1 MRILRAIAAI
11 LVGVV
16 AAIAV
21 GSIAKAIGVAQNPM
35 PAELQTAEHLDRE
48 ALRAWIETLSLQA
61 KLLILTGAA
70 AGALVGGL
78 VGQLIFR
85 SNFPQVALSIGAIL
99 AGLELMNYFLAV
111 PAPLWLVVASVIA
124 SLCLAVLGGRLVR
137 ARS

>member
-35 PAELQTAEHLDRE
+35 PAELQTAAHLDRE